1 MINCCFACTFGNISA
16 TSAHTLTVCWNCL
29 LEMQGNSNVKNRTAG
44 SKTFVPKFQH
54 VQPTNMS
61 ANLSQQSGP
70 DLTCN
75 KDTKQNILHYFNIH
89 PKQQS
94 GTGGCLILFS
104 VTKTTK
110 PTEPT
115 ATGDN
120 TFPSCAIVHPKQC
133 SGQFCASCDKLY
145 VTNKTII
152 IFGMQ
157 IKASEQQL

>member
-1 MINCCFACTFGNISA
+1 MHVWKHLCNIS
-16 TSAHTLTVCWNCL
+16 TRVDCL

-44 SKTFVPKFQH
+44 SRTFVPKFQH
-54 VQPTNMS
+54 IQPTNMS
-61 ANLSQQSGP
+61 ANLSQQSGH

-75 KDTKQNILHYFNIH
+75 KDTRQNILHYFNIH